1 MGAVKTVRGHM
12 RSCSLRGVEP
22 TPVMVEVEVGGGV
35 PGVFIVGMVD
45 TAVQEAKHRV
55 RSAIRASGFEMPSER
70 RIVVSLA
77 PADLRKSGSSFD
89 LPIALALLIAL
100 GQVPAGGFE
109 GLLAVGELT
118 LEG

>member
-45 TAVQEAKHRV
+45 TAV
-55 RSAIRASGFEMPSER
+55 
-70 RIVVSLA
+70 
-77 PADLRKSGSSFD
+77 
-89 LPIALALLIAL
+89 
-100 GQVPAGGFE
+100 
-109 GLLAVGELT
+109 
-118 LEG
+118 